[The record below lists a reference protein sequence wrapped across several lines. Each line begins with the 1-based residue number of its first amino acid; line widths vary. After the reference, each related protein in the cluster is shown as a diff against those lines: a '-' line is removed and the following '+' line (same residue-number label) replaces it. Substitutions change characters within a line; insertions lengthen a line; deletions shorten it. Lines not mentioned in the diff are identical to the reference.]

1 MSRSESGRVILS
13 EPSASEESLLS
24 EQVTPY
30 QNSSASLRVGTQNDI
45 AQQLVTMSKQ
55 TERQIQHSFGFQPEN
70 STHHFL
76 VTIPTG
82 QHDSVEISEHF
93 SWDSA
98 TGSSEISYGSRTD
111 GQIRVR
117 LARLKWDAIADE
129 LRAQFNRRLKKY
141 GQKSGNWKTGPNL
154 VRRELGK
161 ELTLLA
167 WAIED
172 ADPGLIPA
180 AIANWR
186 GLEPEERWWL
196 YTQTAAATGHG
207 LTDRG
212 RGWRRAVR
220 YALTENPVTDQV
232 SAEAVLPEYFR
243 RAADA
248 PLFNM
253 INEDDT
259 LS

>member
-1 MSRSESGRVILS
+1 
-13 EPSASEESLLS
+13 
-24 EQVTPY
+24 
-30 QNSSASLRVGTQNDI
+30 
-45 AQQLVTMSKQ
+45 MSKQ
-55 TERQIQHSFGFQPEN
+55 TERLLQNTFGFEPEN

-76 VTIPTG
+76 VNIPRG
-82 QHDSVEISEHF
+82 QHDHVEISEHF
-93 SWDSA
+93 TWDPVE
-98 TGSSEISYGSRTD
+98 GSSEVSYGSRSD

-117 LARLKWDAIADE
+117 LAHLKWEAIADE

-141 GQKSGNWKTGPNL
+141 GVKSGSWKIGPNL

-161 ELTLLA
+161 ELVLLA

-207 LTDRG
+207 LNDRG
-212 RGWRRAVR
+212 KGWRRAVR
-220 YALTENPVTDQV
+220 HALTENPVTDHFTTQTT
-232 SAEAVLPEYFR
+232 LPEFYR
-243 RAADA
+243 RAAET
-248 PLFNM
+248 PLFAALRETEL
-253 INEDDT
+253 NEE
-259 LS
+259 